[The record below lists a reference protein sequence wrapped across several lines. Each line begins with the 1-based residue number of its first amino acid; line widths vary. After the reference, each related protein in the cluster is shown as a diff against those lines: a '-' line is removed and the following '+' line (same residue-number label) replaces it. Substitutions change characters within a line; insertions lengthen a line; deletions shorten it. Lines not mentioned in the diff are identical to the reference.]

1 MTKVELALVLKT
13 IDAHTTRHLHNYGP
27 GEYVKIEDVAKLK
40 ADIIHQYENFM
51 KEDAECQ

>member
-51 KEDAECQ
+51 QEETE